1 MVDDLAATGEESEEN
16 KDKKSGPSGE
26 TAQLVVDGV
35 NILAGHR
42 PAAAVPTTGTASD
55 ASAASVETAAA
66 SGAVADA
73 AGALGD
79 AADAAGAVGD
89 VADAAGSVV
98 GSVLGIL
105 DGL

>member
-1 MVDDLAATGEESEEN
+1 MVDDPAATDDEN

-42 PAAAVPTTGTASD
+42 PAAASVPTTGAASD
-55 ASAASVETAAA
+55 ASTAASLETVAA
-66 SGAVADA
+66 SSAVADA

-79 AADAAGAVGD
+79 ASDVAGAAGD
-89 VADAAGSVV
+89 VADVAGSVV

>member
-1 MVDDLAATGEESEEN
+1 MVDDPAVTGEESEDN
-16 KDKKSGPSGE
+16 KKSGPSGE

-42 PAAAVPTTGTASD
+42 PAAASVPTASAASD
-55 ASAASVETAAA
+55 ASAAASVETAAA
-66 SGAVADA
+66 SGAVAEA
-73 AGALGD
+73 ASALG
-79 AADAAGAVGD
+79 DAAGAVGD